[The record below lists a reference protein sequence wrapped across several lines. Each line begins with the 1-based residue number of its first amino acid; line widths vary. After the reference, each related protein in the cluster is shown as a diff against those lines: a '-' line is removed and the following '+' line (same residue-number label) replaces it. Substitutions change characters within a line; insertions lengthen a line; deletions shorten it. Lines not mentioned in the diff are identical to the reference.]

1 MPRFREWPINLNDL
15 CFMFFMG
22 FVLKAIG
29 NLSSLLRLRLKQHS
43 GYSRTSGSISHQM
56 QRKRRRRPHLPCA
69 GAKPEEVHFCWSDC
83 CNTWWNQIHTSA
95 PELPILLLDDCV
107 SIPNNPFKSWQ
118 HCHWTKAHNKATG
131 IQGYIYL
138 NWMRFGRHSIVA
150 DGGKVITHV

>member
-83 CNTWWNQIHTSA
+83 CNTWWNQIHTLHQSF
-95 PELPILLLDDCV
+95 PYSYWMTVLVYLTILSNHDSTAIEQKPTTRRQGYKDTYAWIECV
-107 SIPNNPFKSWQ
+107 LEDTQSWQ
-118 HCHWTKAHNKATG
+118 
-131 IQGYIYL
+131 
-138 NWMRFGRHSIVA
+138 MVVRS
-150 DGGKVITHV
+150 